1 MYLLAVTMC
10 DSRASYLS
18 LITAAE
24 SKLAIAKFI
33 GDIKMIQ
40 EAWRSIRSIRRD
52 YNASIR

>member
-1 MYLLAVTMC
+1 MC
-10 DSRASYLS
+10 EAKGSYLS

-33 GDIKMIQ
+33 GDMKMLQ
-40 EAWRSIRSIRRD
+40 EAWRSIRSIRRN